1 MYDFYSFFVPVF
13 QVRGQLAGDVEV
25 NHLHPHALL
34 IQQAC
39 LIIFITTSCE
49 VITAVIIQTPGTAFW
64 LHLFY
69 SLFQELIIHLLL
81 EQIIFWLTPGWAY
94 YPFISE
100 LNFHFYWGFIFIPYS
115 AKIPGLKNHALVKSL
130 LRICP
135 LRSPFRG
142 SPLGLV
148 RSLIFL
154 C

>member
-1 MYDFYSFFVPVF
+1 MYDFYLFFVPVF

-69 SLFQELIIHLLL
+69 SFFQELIIHLLL
-81 EQIIFWLTPGWAY
+81 EQIIVGLPQGGHITLLF
-94 YPFISE
+94 
-100 LNFHFYWGFIFIPYS
+100 LN
-115 AKIPGLKNHALVKSL
+115 
-130 LRICP
+130 
-135 LRSPFRG
+135 
-142 SPLGLV
+142 
-148 RSLIFL
+148 
-154 C
+154 